1 MKAARLLAVTLAVAA
16 LAAGAVSA
24 APKSAS
30 KAASPKKAGKT
41 AVTAKVVSAAS
52 DSDAVLVRIGSGA
65 TSETIT
71 PRMLA
76 ARLQELP
83 EQYRA
88 QYSTPEGRK
97 QLLDRLVEEKIW
109 LRDADANGVTRRPDL
124 LLQIE
129 AQKRDLL
136 IRTWV
141 NEVMAKNPAPSDSE
155 ATVYYREHMDE
166 WKTPANVTLRH
177 IQTRTEAEAKKVLAA
192 TKLKGADWDKLVKQF
207 TADTLTRTNGGSLGT
222 ATREGGFASI
232 GVQPALAESAMALGS
247 GKIGGPFKTDKG
259 WHVLK
264 VENVRAETVRDFDQV
279 RSFIVRQ
286 MQQERTQRFYQ
297 EQLTRMKSEYKV
309 APDSSKVNSWV
320 SAKKSAREMFQEAQ
334 GLADASQRIELYRK
348 IVDEYPEAD
357 VTPQAMFMVGF
368 IHSEELK
375 DFDGAERVF
384 RELLQKYPKSEL
396 ATSAQW
402 MVDHMRTDEVP
413 EFMNPD
419 SSAAKKAS
427 AKGGGGTP

>member
-1 MKAARLLAVTLAVAA
+1 MKAARLLAVTLTVAA

-24 APKSAS
+24 APKSAKS
-30 KAASPKKAGKT
+30 KQAAAAGK
-41 AVTAKVVSAAS
+41 AVSSAS

-65 TSETIT
+65 SSEVIT

-76 ARLQELP
+76 VRLQELP

-109 LRDADANGVTRRPDL
+109 LRDAEANGVTKRPDL
-124 LLQIE
+124 LVQIE
-129 AQKRDLL
+129 SQKRDLL

-177 IQTRTEAEAKKVLAA
+177 VQLKTEAEAKKVLALA
-192 TKLKGADWDKLVKQF
+192 RLKGADWDKLVKQYS
-207 TADTLTRTNGGSLGT
+207 ADTLTRSAGGALGT
-222 ATREGGFASI
+222 ATKEGGFAGI

-286 MQQERTQRFYQ
+286 MQQERTQRFYK
-297 EQLTRMKSEYKV
+297 EQLDRMKSEFKV
-309 APDSSKVNSWV
+309 VPDSGRVNRWM
-320 SAKKSAREMFQEAQ
+320 SAKKTAREMFQEAQ
-334 GLADASQRIELYRK
+334 GVADATQRIEQYRT
-348 IVDEYPEAD
+348 IVDQYPEAD
-357 VTPQAMFMVGF
+357 VTPQALFMVGF

-419 SSAAKKAS
+419 STAAKKAA
-427 AKGGGGTP
+427 AKGGGGKP